1 MSTTFPDTDGRTA
14 LGVLRRP
21 ISPLLLA
28 LLIALPLA
36 LLISWSMAVTIW
48 QTGSFF
54 DTDDAMR
61 AVQVRDWMAGQGWFD
76 LAAHRFGLPEGQIT
90 HWSRVV
96 DVPLALLA
104 RAFGTALSPDMAERA
119 ARIAWPLALQMS
131 LIAAMAYAARVLAGS
146 GAMLPAAMLI
156 VFGGICYT
164 QFQPGRIDHEALQ
177 IVLLTLMTGTLL
189 ESLDPAKAPRAA
201 LTGIA
206 VAVSLAVSLEN
217 LPFVAVV
224 LGALPVAWTIAGDRH
239 RGALLWLALGLGL
252 AAPAMFVATVA
263 PERYAISS
271 VDAFSAPHVAG
282 AVMGSAT
289 LVLLAVLTPFCGT
302 GGLVSLGRRAALLAA
317 LGAAVAA
324 TMLWAFPGCLQG
336 PFAGMDP
343 LVKHLWLDKVREVQ
357 PMLAALQERP
367 GTTLALI
374 GPMVV
379 GSICAL
385 VALAATR
392 GVARLRWAVL
402 AALVLAGFVG
412 TLWGIRVAFSLQP
425 LALLGGAW
433 AAYRSLVWA
442 RGSRRRSVATIVPF
456 VLFLACSTL
465 GWALLPFG
473 SASTREDAKA
483 AADLRCYSASALE
496 PLDRLPPGRVF
507 APLDAGP
514 FLLAHTSL
522 SVLAGPFHR
531 NDAGNLAVLKG
542 FTAPP
547 DAARAIVRDTDAR
560 YVVVCPNSAPPP
572 AGAAVPDDL
581 ATALEAGRVPAWLK
595 PVPLDGTP
603 YRVYAVE

>member
-1 MSTTFPDTDGRTA
+1 MSTTSIHTDGRATVS
-14 LGVLRRP
+14 VLLRP
-21 ISPLLLA
+21 LPPLLLA
-28 LLIALPLA
+28 VLLAFALA
-36 LLISWSMAVTIW
+36 LFLSWSRAVTIW

-76 LAAHRFGLPEGQIT
+76 LAAHRLGPPEGLFM

-131 LIAAMAYAARVLAGS
+131 LIAAMAYAARVLAGP

-156 VFGGICYT
+156 VFGGVTYT
-164 QFQPGRIDHEALQ
+164 QFQPGRVDHEALQ

-217 LPFVAVV
+217 LPFVAVG
-224 LGALPVAWTIAGDRH
+224 LAALPVAWTIAGDRH
-239 RGALLWLALGLGL
+239 RGALVWLALGLGL

-263 PERYAISS
+263 PARYAVFSA
-271 VDAFSAPHVAG
+271 DAFSAPHVAG
-282 AVMGSAT
+282 AVMGSAI

-302 GGLVSLGRRAALLAA
+302 GGLGSLGRRAALLAA
-317 LGAAVAA
+317 LGGTVAA

-336 PFAGMDP
+336 PFAAMDP
-343 LVKHLWLDKVREVQ
+343 LVKRLWLDQVREVQ

-374 GPMVV
+374 GPAVV
-379 GSICAL
+379 GSIGAL
-385 VALAATR
+385 VALAATG
-392 GVARLRWAVL
+392 GVGRVRWAVL

-412 TLWGIRVAFSLQP
+412 SLWGIRVAFSLQP

-433 AAYRSLVWA
+433 AVDRSLVWA
-442 RGSRRRSVATIVPF
+442 RGSRRRSAATIVPF

-473 SASTREDAKA
+473 STSSREDAEE
-483 AADLRCYSASALE
+483 AADRRCYSASALE
-496 PLDRLPPGRVF
+496 PLDGLAPGRAF
-507 APLDAGP
+507 APLDTGP

-522 SVLAGPFHR
+522 SVVAGPFHR

-547 DAARAIVRDTDAR
+547 DAARAIVRDTGAR
-560 YVVVCPNSAPPP
+560 YVVICPSPAPLP
-572 AGAAVPDDL
+572 AGAAVQDDL
-581 ATALEAGRVPAWLK
+581 ATALDAGRVPAWLK
-595 PVPLDGTP
+595 PVPLGGTP

>member
-1 MSTTFPDTDGRTA
+1 MSTTFPDTDGRTTVD
-14 LGVLRRP
+14 VLRRP
-21 ISPLLLA
+21 LPPLLLA
-28 LLIALPLA
+28 MLLAFALA
-36 LLISWSMAVTIW
+36 LFASWSRAVTIW

-54 DTDDAMR
+54 DADDAMR
-61 AVQVRDWMAGQGWFD
+61 AVEVRDWMAGQGWFD
-76 LAAHRFGLPEGQIT
+76 LAAHRLGPPEGSFM

-104 RAFGTALSPDMAERA
+104 RAFGIALSPDMAERA
-119 ARIAWPLALQMS
+119 ARIAWPLALQAS

-156 VFGGICYT
+156 VFGGITYT

-189 ESLDPAKAPRAA
+189 ESLDPAKASRAA
-201 LTGIA
+201 LTGVT

-224 LGALPVAWTIAGDRH
+224 LAALPIAWAIVGERH
-239 RGALLWLALGLGL
+239 RSTLLWLALGLGL
-252 AAPAMFVATVA
+252 AVPAMFVATVA
-263 PERYAISS
+263 PSRYAISS

-302 GGLVSLGRRAALLAA
+302 SGFGGLGRRAALLAA
-317 LGAAVAA
+317 LGGAVAA
-324 TMLWAFPGCLQG
+324 TLLWAFPGCLQG

-343 LVKHLWLDKVREVQ
+343 LVKQLWLDRVREVQ
-357 PMLAALQERP
+357 PILAALQERP

-379 GSICAL
+379 GSIG
-385 VALAATR
+385 ALAALATTR

-402 AALVLAGFVG
+402 VALVLAGFVG

-433 AAYRSLVWA
+433 AVDRTLVWA
-442 RGSRRRSVATIVPF
+442 RGNRRRSAATIVPF
-456 VLFLACSTL
+456 AFFLACSTL
-465 GWALLPFG
+465 GWALLPLG
-473 SASTREDAKA
+473 SASPREDAED
-483 AADLRCYSASALE
+483 AADRRCYSASALE
-496 PLDRLPPGRVF
+496 PLDRLPPGRGF

-514 FLLAHTSL
+514 FLLAHTPL
-522 SVLAGPFHR
+522 SVVAGPFHR

-547 DAARAIVRDTDAR
+547 DAARAIIRDTGAR
-560 YVVVCPNSAPPP
+560 YVVVCPSPTPTP
-572 AGAAVPDDL
+572 AASGVPDDL
-581 ATALEAGRVPAWLK
+581 ATALDAGRVPAWLK
-595 PVPLDGTP
+595 VVPLDGTP